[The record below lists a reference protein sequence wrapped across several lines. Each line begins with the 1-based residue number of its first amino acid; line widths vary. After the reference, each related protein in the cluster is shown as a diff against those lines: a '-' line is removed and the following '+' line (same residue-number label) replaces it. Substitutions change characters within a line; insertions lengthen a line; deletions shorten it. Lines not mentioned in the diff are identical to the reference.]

1 MMEDLELTLG
11 TVQDTLILPA
21 SVNGEAVTVG
31 DEASVVM
38 KHIYLEKMVLNSVGS
53 EHTVVGGG
61 SFTSITVT
69 SNSQFSFSCYSDEVV
84 FSIA

>member
-1 MMEDLELTLG
+1 MIEDPRLTRG
-11 TVQDTLILPA
+11 AVQDTLILPS
-21 SVNGEAVTVG
+21 SVNGEAVTIG
-31 DEASVVM
+31 AGASVVM

-61 SFTSITVT
+61 LVISITVT
-69 SNSQFSFSCYSDEVV
+69 SNSQFSFSCYLDEVV

>member
-31 DEASVVM
+31 AGASVM
-38 KHIYLEKMVLNSVGS
+38 INKT
-53 EHTVVGGG
+53 HT
-61 SFTSITVT
+61 F
-69 SNSQFSFSCYSDEVV
+69 SNIGSQFSSQ
-84 FSIA
+84 